1 MSDKY
6 YGHFFIK
13 LDSTKVKKHLTR
25 ENFAIIETKCG
36 NDKYIRY
43 YTEHWDYFEKIKEK
57 IDIDKCPIDRWPPS
71 YKYTLENGVL
81 RLSDMFCQKY
91 QEACLIVYDANINYF
106 KKLDSIDF
114 NKKLNEL
121 LKKNSSYR
129 EIKNLYEVKGKS
141 GIYIMVLD
149 RYKQIY
155 IGQSK
160 DIYQRICRH
169 WKKQPQFDRLIF
181 PSIENSNISIDSF
194 GTLDTT
200 RIYAKEIHMKNMYS
214 LDKEE
219 EKIVEEMPQKY
230 LLNRIG
236 GGLRL
241 NTISDLGKFV
251 NSANERELN

>member
-13 LDSTKVKKHLTR
+13 LNSTKVKKHLTR

-43 YTEHWDYFEKIKEK
+43 YTEHWD
-57 IDIDKCPIDRWPPS
+57 
-71 YKYTLENGVL
+71 
-81 RLSDMFCQKY
+81 
-91 QEACLIVYDANINYF
+91 YF

-230 LLNRIG
+230 LVNRIG